1 MGRYSYLLKNVGL
14 LALSSFAT
22 KLLTFFMV
30 PLYTSVLS
38 TGEYGTYDLFST
50 TVSVLL
56 PLLTLNI
63 QEGVLRYALDKSFN
77 RDAVVTVGVRW
88 TLFGSTLVG
97 VGTGLLF
104 GLGIFDVPRR
114 FAVYFFAMFA
124 TQALCCLVPYYVRGI
139 DRIADLSVASVISS
153 AVTIGLNLLFLLYL
167 KWGLDGYFLA
177 NILGPLTQVVYL
189 LIRTGM
195 LRHYRPFSHFPEQN
209 RVLILYS
216 APLIANSIAWWI
228 SSVSDRY
235 IVVFFCGVA
244 ANGIYSVA
252 SKIPS
257 ILSVFQGIFSQ
268 AWTLSAV
275 KDYDREDGDGFFA
288 TTYEA
293 YNCVLTLVCGAI
305 ILFDKLLA
313 SFLYA
318 NDFYEAWQ
326 YVPWLTIA
334 IAFGALSN
342 YLGGFFTAVKDTKMF
357 AQSSVAGAVT
367 NLVLNFVFVPVIGPM
382 GAAISTTICYVEV
395 WAIRFWHSRKYI
407 KLRIPLR
414 RDIGTYILLAA
425 QSALLNAIADQKI
438 MYLTVSI
445 VFIVICFLYRD
456 ELIRIARKAVVKQNV
471 IQGR

>member
-22 KLLTFFMV
+22 KLITFFMV
-30 PLYTSVLS
+30 PLYTSVLT

-56 PLLTLNI
+56 PLFTLNI
-63 QEGVLRYALDKSFN
+63 QEGVLRYALDKKFN
-77 RDAVVTVGVRW
+77 RDAVVTIGVRW
-88 TLFGSTLVG
+88 TLLGSVLVG
-97 VGTGLLF
+97 VGTFFFF
-104 GLGIFDVPRR
+104 GLGVFDVPRR
-114 FAVYFFAMFA
+114 FAVYFFFMFV

-153 AVTIGLNLLFLLYL
+153 VVTIGLNLFFLLSL
-167 KWGLDGYFLA
+167 NWGLDGYFLA
-177 NILGPLTQVVYL
+177 NIIGPLTQIIYL

-195 LRHYRPFSHFPEQN
+195 LRHYRPFALFPEQN

-216 APLIANSIAWWI
+216 VPLIANSIAWYI

-244 ANGIYSVA
+244 VNGVYSVA

-293 YNCVLTLVCGAI
+293 YNCALILVCSAI
-305 ILFDKLLA
+305 ILLDKILA
-313 SFLYA
+313 RFLYA
-318 NDFYEAWQ
+318 NSFYEAWQ

-334 IAFGALSN
+334 VAFGALSN

-367 NLVLNFVFVPVIGPM
+367 NLVLNFVLVPFIGPM
-382 GAAISTTICYVEV
+382 GAAISTTICYIEV
-395 WAIRFWHSRKYI
+395 WAIRFWHSQKYI
-407 KLRIPLR
+407 KLRIPLK
-414 RDIGTYILLAA
+414 RDIATYIFLVV
-425 QSALLNAIADQKI
+425 QSILINAIADQKF
-438 MYLTVSI
+438 MYSMVTI

-456 ELIRIARKAVVKQNV
+456 ELIRIARKAICKRNVV
-471 IQGR
+471 

>member
-30 PLYTSVLS
+30 PLYTSVLT
-38 TGEYGTYDLFST
+38 TGEYGTFDLFST

-63 QEGVLRYALDKSFN
+63 QEGVLRYALDKKFN
-77 RDAVVTVGVRW
+77 RDAVVTIGVRW
-88 TLFGSTLVG
+88 TLLGSVLAG
-97 VGTGLLF
+97 VGTFFFF
-104 GLGIFDVPRR
+104 GLGVFDVPRR
-114 FAVYFFAMFA
+114 FAVYFFFMFV

-139 DRIADLSVASVISS
+139 DRIADLSVAGVISS
-153 AVTIGLNLLFLLYL
+153 VVTIGLNLFFLLSL
-167 KWGLDGYFLA
+167 NWGLDGYFLA
-177 NILGPLTQVVYL
+177 NIIGPLTQVIFL

-195 LRHYRPFSHFPEQN
+195 LRHYRPFALFPEQN

-216 APLIANSIAWWI
+216 VPLIANSIAWWI

-244 ANGIYSVA
+244 VNGVYSVA

-275 KDYDREDGDGFFA
+275 KDYDREDRDGFFA

-293 YNCVLTLVCGAI
+293 YNCALILVCSSI
-305 ILFDKLLA
+305 ILLDKILA
-313 SFLYA
+313 GFLYA

-326 YVPWLTIA
+326 YVPWLTVA
-334 IAFGALSN
+334 VAFGALSN

-367 NLVLNFVFVPVIGPM
+367 NLVLNFVLVPFIGPM
-382 GAAISTTICYVEV
+382 GAAISTTICYIEV
-395 WAIRFWHSRKYI
+395 WAIRFWHSQKYI
-407 KLRIPLR
+407 KLRIPLK
-414 RDIGTYILLAA
+414 RDIATYIFLVV
-425 QSALLNAIADQKI
+425 QSILINAIADQKF
-438 MYLTVSI
+438 MYSMVTI

-456 ELIRIARKAVVKQNV
+456 ELIRIARKAICKRNVV
-471 IQGR
+471 

>member
-30 PLYTSVLS
+30 PLYTSVLT
-38 TGEYGTYDLFST
+38 TGEYGTFDLFST

-56 PLLTLNI
+56 PLFTLNI
-63 QEGVLRYALDKSFN
+63 QEGVLRYALDKKFN
-77 RDAVVTVGVRW
+77 RDAVVTIGVRW
-88 TLFGSTLVG
+88 TLLGSVLVG
-97 VGTGLLF
+97 VGTFFLF
-104 GLGIFDVPRR
+104 GLGVFDVPRR
-114 FAVYFFAMFA
+114 FAVYFFFMFV

-139 DRIADLSVASVISS
+139 DRIADLSVAGVISS
-153 AVTIGLNLLFLLYL
+153 VVTIGLNLFFLLSL
-167 KWGLDGYFLA
+167 NWGLDGYFLA
-177 NILGPLTQVVYL
+177 NIIGPLTQVIYL

-195 LRHYRPFSHFPEQN
+195 LRHYRPFALFPEQN

-216 APLIANSIAWWI
+216 VPLIANSIAWWI

-244 ANGIYSVA
+244 VNGVYSVA

-275 KDYDREDGDGFFA
+275 KDYDREDRDGFFA

-293 YNCVLTLVCGAI
+293 YNCALTLVCSSI
-305 ILFDKLLA
+305 ILLDKILA
-313 SFLYA
+313 RFLYA

-334 IAFGALSN
+334 VAFGALSN

-367 NLVLNFVFVPVIGPM
+367 NLVLNFVLVPFIGPM

-407 KLRIPLR
+407 KLRIPLK
-414 RDIGTYILLAA
+414 RDIATYIFLVV
-425 QSALLNAIADQKI
+425 QSILINAIADQKI
-438 MYLTVSI
+438 MYFMVTV
-445 VFIVICFLYRD
+445 VFIVICFLYRG
-456 ELIRIARKAVVKQNV
+456 ELIRIARKAISKPNV
-471 IQGR
+471 IQE

>member
-1 MGRYSYLLKNVGL
+1 MGRVHYLLKNVGL

-30 PLYTSVLS
+30 PLYTNVL
-38 TGEYGTYDLFST
+38 TAGEYGTYDLFSS

-63 QEGVLRYALDKSFN
+63 QEGVLRYALDKKFN
-77 RDAVVTVGVRW
+77 REAIVTVGIRW
-88 TLFGSTLVG
+88 TCIGSLLISVCTLLLSCL
-97 VGTGLLF
+97 GLLSIP
-104 GLGIFDVPRR
+104 GR
-114 FAVYFFAMFA
+114 FVAYFILMFVV
-124 TQALCCLVPYYVRGI
+124 QALCGLVPYYVRGI
-139 DRIADLSVASVISS
+139 GRIADLSVASVISS
-153 AVTIGLNLLFLLYL
+153 AVTISLNLIFLLCF

-177 NILGPLTQVVYL
+177 NIFGPLTQIIFL
-189 LIRTGM
+189 FARTGM
-195 LRHYRPFSHFPEQN
+195 LKHFRPFARFPEQN
-209 RVLILYS
+209 KILVSYS
-216 APLIANSIAWWI
+216 VPLIANSIAWWI

-257 ILSVFQGIFSQ
+257 ILSVFQSIFSQ

-275 KDYDREDGDGFFA
+275 KDYDREDKDGFFA
-288 TTYEA
+288 KTYES
-293 YNCVLTLVCGAI
+293 YNCMLTLVCCFI
-305 ILFDKLLA
+305 IFFDKLLA

-318 NDFYEAWQ
+318 NEFYSAWR

-367 NLVLNFVFVPVIGPM
+367 NLVLNIIFVPIVGPM
-382 GAAISTTICYVEV
+382 GAAVSTTICYVEV
-395 WAIRFWHSRKYI
+395 WAVRFWHSRKYI
-407 KLRIPLR
+407 NLRIPLK
-414 RDIGTYILLAA
+414 RDIFSYILLVVE
-425 QSALLNAIADQKI
+425 SAVLISLKNDFFNYFLLAFIL
-438 MYLTVSI
+438 MI
-445 VFIVICFLYRD
+445 VCGLYRN
-456 ELIRIARKAVVKQNV
+456 EIIRVVKKAFAN
-471 IQGR
+471 

>member
-30 PLYTSVLS
+30 PLYTSVLT

-63 QEGVLRYALDKSFN
+63 QEGVLRYALDKNFN
-77 RDAVVTVGVRW
+77 RDAVVTVGIRW
-88 TLFGSTLVG
+88 TLFGSIVVG
-97 VGTGLLF
+97 VGAFFFF
-104 GLGIFDVPRR
+104 GLGVFDVPRR
-114 FAVYFFAMFA
+114 FAVYFFLMFV

-139 DRIADLSVASVISS
+139 DRIADLSVAGVISS
-153 AVTIGLNLLFLLYL
+153 AVTISLNLFFLLSL
-167 KWGLDGYFLA
+167 NWGLDGYFLA
-177 NILGPLTQVVYL
+177 NIIGPLIQVAYL
-189 LIRTGM
+189 LVRTGM
-195 LRHYRPFSHFPEQN
+195 LRHYRPFALFPEQN

-216 APLIANSIAWWI
+216 VPLIANSIAWWI

-313 SFLYA
+313 RFLYA

-334 IAFGALSN
+334 VAFGALSN

-357 AQSSVAGAVT
+357 AQSSVAGAAT
-367 NLVLNFVFVPVIGPM
+367 NLALNFVLVPLIGPM
-382 GAAISTTICYVEV
+382 GAAVSTTICYVEV

-407 KLRIPLR
+407 KLRIPLK
-414 RDIGTYILLAA
+414 RDIAAYLFLVA
-425 QSALLNAIADQKI
+425 QSVLINAIADQKI
-438 MYLTVSI
+438 MYLMVSI
-445 VFIVICFLYRD
+445 VYIVICFLYRG
-456 ELIRIARKAVVKQNV
+456 ELNRIVRKAISKQNV
-471 IQGR
+471 IQE